1 MPKTEKTL
9 LFVNSATVGNIDK
22 SIVKI
27 KDMRK
32 VSSHEMR
39 FINDASMKSVSKFK
53 KSKDDRD
60 LSQFGY

>member
-22 SIVKI
+22 SIVKT

-39 FINDASMKSVSKFK
+39 FINEASMKSVSKFK